1 MKRPTFGKRS
11 RNMFEHSIY
20 EPEPAFIP
28 QQEGDLFYHYEIKSW
43 EFTPRIAKILAASVL
58 VNVLALVVAAQTS
71 VLTMKGC
78 DSPLVGRVCQAL
90 DVVYVSALLFGTER
104 DYVDVAYERTRLD
117 DDAEV
122 TFVDV
127 TGATPPLSYPEG
139 YFQIANP
146 EMFAGSADDE
156 NQPNL
161 AANLPA
167 YKTPYIPPPAPK
179 SLIDTP
185 PVTPRRNPNVV
196 EGELPSFGNPQAST
210 PSRKRAPGRVRPQPL
225 PSPSENIDED
235 ENATVAANP
244 SPDPTPL
251 SSEALTA
258 VEINRKPLTDF
269 ADEIST
275 KWAANEIDL
284 NQPFVVVLNG
294 YLTKD
299 GKLDRKRS
307 KFDVSK
313 QQGDPEMV
321 NVAKM
326 AIEAVG
332 DSGFLTYL
340 RSLDVEKI
348 TLTLVQNDEQI
359 TARVV
364 AEQKTVE
371 RARLVQSGLNGY
383 IMFGKGAVKNPS
395 DEKTLL
401 DGARVYS
408 EGKNFI
414 LDFALPKPVAQEMIN
429 RRLTEAQAKKLQQ
442 PQPSS
447 NVDTRDETNIA
458 RR

>member
-1 MKRPTFGKRS
+1 
-11 RNMFEHSIY
+11 MFEHSIY
-20 EPEPAFIP
+20 EPEPVAAP
-28 QQEGDLFYHYEIKSW
+28 LQEGDLFYQYEIKSW
-43 EFTPRIAKILAASVL
+43 EFTPRIAKILAASMI
-58 VNVLALVVAAQTS
+58 VNVLALAIAAQTS

-104 DYVDVAYERTRLD
+104 DYVDVAYERTKLD

-127 TGATPPLSYPEG
+127 TGATPPLSYPDG

-146 EMFAGSADDE
+146 EMFAESVDDE
-156 NQPNL
+156 KSSNV
-161 AANLPA
+161 AANVPV
-167 YKTPYIPPPAPK
+167 YNTPYIPPPSPK

-196 EGELPSFGNPQAST
+196 DGELPSFGNSQAST
-210 PSRKRAPGRVRPQPL
+210 PVRKRTPGRVNRPQPA
-225 PSPSENIDED
+225 PSPF
-235 ENATVAANP
+235 ENAEEDGNTSVAVNP

-284 NQPFVVVLNG
+284 NKPFVVVLNG

-313 QQGDPEMV
+313 QQGDPDMI

-348 TLTLVQNDEQI
+348 NLTLVQNDEQI
-359 TARVV
+359 TARIV

-371 RARLVQSGLNGY
+371 RARLVQSGLNSY

-401 DGARVYS
+401 DGAKVYS

-447 NVDTRDETNIA
+447 NVDVIDVSKNAGR
-458 RR
+458 